1 MIKTVLAPNAPW
13 PKPDEKLVKRF
24 AKKFVKRIKIESANL
39 DYFLDAHEQLKASPK
54 HSNRDKS
61 GRFKSN

>member
-1 MIKTVLAPNAPW
+1 MFKTVLAPNAPW
-13 PKPDEKLVKRF
+13 PKPEEKLVR
-24 AKKFVKRIKIESANL
+24 RILPRLKIKHESTNL
-39 DYFLDAHEQLKASPK
+39 DYFLDVHEQIKPPPK

>member
-1 MIKTVLAPNAPW
+1 MVKTVLVPGAPW
-13 PKPDEKLVKRF
+13 PKPEERLVRKILQ
-24 AKKFVKRIKIESANL
+24 KPKIKHESTNL
-39 DYFLDAHEQLKASPK
+39 DYFLDVHEQIKTPPK